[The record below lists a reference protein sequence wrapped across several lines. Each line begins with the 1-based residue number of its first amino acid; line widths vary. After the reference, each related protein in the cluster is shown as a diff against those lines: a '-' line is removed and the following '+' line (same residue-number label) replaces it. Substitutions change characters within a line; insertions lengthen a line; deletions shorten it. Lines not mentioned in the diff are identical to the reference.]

1 MNHFGARDLDGRTKL
16 AGAAGARCRGT
27 GGRQESPQK
36 RSFSGEIII
45 TTVSLS
51 INKAA
56 TP

>member
-1 MNHFGARDLDGRTKL
+1 MNHFRARDLDGRTKL